1 MMFSATV
8 KELTKRTTF
17 IRVDEQENRELR
29 KFLKR
34 VGVNSQRI
42 IESYSGPKDDITI
55 SLNIPQTEGQNAQL
69 HIFRYGDKNET

>member
-1 MMFSATV
+1 MLH
-8 KELTKRTTF
+8 E
-17 IRVDEQENRELR
+17 VDEQENRELR

>member
-1 MMFSATV
+1 MNEV
-8 KELTKRTTF
+8 E
-17 IRVDEQENRELR
+17 EQENRELR

-55 SLNIPQTEGQNAQL
+55 SLNIPQQGYYTEGTNAQL
-69 HIFRYGDKNET
+69 HIFRYGDKNDT

>member
-1 MMFSATV
+1 MLH
-8 KELTKRTTF
+8 E
-17 IRVDEQENRELR
+17 VDEQENRELR

-55 SLNIPQTEGQNAQL
+55 SLNIPQIEGQNAQL

>member
-1 MMFSATV
+1 MLH
-8 KELTKRTTF
+8 E
-17 IRVDEQENRELR
+17 VDEQENRELR

-55 SLNIPQTEGQNAQL
+55 SLNKLFSTFE
-69 HIFRYGDKNET
+69 

>member
-1 MMFSATV
+1 MLH
-8 KELTKRTTF
+8 E
-17 IRVDEQENRELR
+17 VDEQENRELR

-55 SLNIPQTEGQNAQL
+55 SLNIPQTEGQKSQL

>member
-1 MMFSATV
+1 MLH
-8 KELTKRTTF
+8 E
-17 IRVDEQENRELR
+17 VDEQENRSLR

-55 SLNIPQTEGQNAQL
+55 SLNIPQTEEQNAQL

>member
-1 MMFSATV
+1 MLH
-8 KELTKRTTF
+8 E
-17 IRVDEQENRELR
+17 VDEQENRELR

-69 HIFRYGDKNET
+69 HILRYGDKNET